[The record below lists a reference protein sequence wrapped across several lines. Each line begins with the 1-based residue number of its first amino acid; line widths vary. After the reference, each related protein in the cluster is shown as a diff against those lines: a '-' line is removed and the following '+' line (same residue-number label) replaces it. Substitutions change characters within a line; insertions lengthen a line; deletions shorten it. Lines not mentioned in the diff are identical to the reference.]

1 MPHSPCVERYDLED
15 KIEIL
20 GKEYMKELAEKI
32 KPYLKLLRVG
42 NLAFLAVLLYV
53 MEKWVAVPLLHV
65 EKFQEQMPWW
75 VLLLLILSTIF
86 IAAGG
91 YVINDYFDV
100 KIDRINRPDDMVVT
114 RVISR
119 EGAMQWF
126 YVLTALGIASGLAVA
141 WWARSWNLLF
151 IYIVIPGLLW
161 FYSASY
167 KRMLLVGN
175 LIVAFISALVPLLV
189 ALVNADYLHHLY
201 KDTLA
206 YTPIINELYVWLGG
220 FALFSFLLTWAREV
234 VKDIEDIEGDRE
246 MECRTMPIVWG
257 EKVSKAVVT
266 TLVVVTMAL
275 IGYIA
280 WFVLP
285 FPMQWSTLTGRFV
298 TFGLLVPLACVLVLL
313 WYARSNRELHTVQ
326 QVIKFVMFLGTMFG
340 YVIYVNL
347 MS

>member
-1 MPHSPCVERYDLED
+1 
-15 KIEIL
+15 
-20 GKEYMKELAEKI
+20 MKVLAEKI
-32 KPYLKLLRVG
+32 KPYLKLLRVS
-42 NLAFLAVLLYV
+42 NLAFLAALLYV

-65 EKFQEQMPWW
+65 DKFQEQMPWW
-75 VLLLLILSTIF
+75 VLTLLIVSVVC

-100 KIDRINRPDDMVVT
+100 KIDRINHPDDLIVT

-119 EGAMQWF
+119 DAAMRWF
-126 YVLTALGIASGLAVA
+126 QVLTVIGIVAGLTVA

-151 IYIVIPGLLW
+151 IYVVIPGLLW

-189 ALVNADYLHHLY
+189 AMVNADHLKFLY

-206 YTPIINELYVWLGG
+206 FTPIVGQLYVWLGG
-220 FALFSFLLTWAREV
+220 FALFSFLLTIAREV
-234 VKDIEDIEGDRE
+234 VKDLEDIEGDRE
-246 MECRTMPIVWG
+246 LECHTMPIVWG
-257 EKVSKAVVT
+257 EKASKVVA
-266 TLVVVTMAL
+266 TLLGVATMAL
-275 IGYIA
+275 IGYLA

-285 FPMQWSTLTGRFV
+285 FPMEWSTLTGRFV
-298 TFGLLVPLACVLVLL
+298 IFGLMVPMICVLVLL
-313 WYARSNRELHTVQ
+313 WSAGSKRELHTVQ
-326 QVIKFVMFLGTMFG
+326 QVLKFIMFIGTMFG

>member
-1 MPHSPCVERYDLED
+1 
-15 KIEIL
+15 
-20 GKEYMKELAEKI
+20 MKVLAEKI

-53 MEKWVAVPLLHV
+53 MEKWVAVPVLHV

-75 VLLLLILSTIF
+75 VLLLLILSTIC

-126 YVLTALGIASGLAVA
+126 YVLTAIGIASGLAVS

-175 LIVAFISALVPLLV
+175 LIVAFISAIVPLLV

-201 KDTLA
+201 KDNLA
-206 YTPIINELYVWLGG
+206 YTPIVNELYVWLGG

-275 IGYIA
+275 VGYLA

-285 FPMQWSTLTGRFV
+285 FPMEWSTLTGRFV
-298 TFGLLVPLACVLVLL
+298 IFGLMVPMVCVLVLL

-326 QVIKFVMFLGTMFG
+326 QVIKFIMFLGTMFS
-340 YVIYVNL
+340 YVIYTNL
-347 MS
+347 MA

>member
-1 MPHSPCVERYDLED
+1 
-15 KIEIL
+15 
-20 GKEYMKELAEKI
+20 MKALAEKI
-32 KPYLKLLRVG
+32 KPYLKLFRVG
-42 NLAFLAVLLYV
+42 NLAFLAALLYV
-53 MEKWVAVPLLHV
+53 MEKWVAVPLLQM

-75 VLLLLILSTIF
+75 ILTLFILSVIC

-100 KIDRINRPDDMVVT
+100 KIDRINRPDDLIVT

-119 EGAMQWF
+119 DAAMRWF
-126 YVLTALGIASGLAVA
+126 QVLTVIGIVAGLTVA

-151 IYIVIPGLLW
+151 IYVVIPGLLW

-189 ALVNADYLHHLY
+189 AIINADYLKHLY
-201 KDTLA
+201 NEALA
-206 YTPIINELYVWLGG
+206 YTPIVGQLYVWLGG

-234 VKDIEDIEGDRE
+234 VKDIEDVEGDRE

-257 EKVSKAVVT
+257 EKASKVVIT
-266 TLVVVTMAL
+266 TLVLATMIL
-275 IGYIA
+275 ISYLA

-285 FPMQWSTLTGRFV
+285 FPMEWRTLTGRFV
-298 TFGLLVPLACVLVLL
+298 IFGLMVPMACVLVLL
-313 WYARSNRELHTVQ
+313 WSAGSKRELHTVQ
-326 QVIKFVMFLGTMFG
+326 QVLKFAMFIGTMFS
-340 YVIYVNL
+340 YVIYTNL
-347 MS
+347 MA

>member
-1 MPHSPCVERYDLED
+1 
-15 KIEIL
+15 
-20 GKEYMKELAEKI
+20 MKELAEKI

-53 MEKWVAVPLLHV
+53 MEKWVAVPLLHI

-75 VLLLLILSTIF
+75 VLLLLILSTIC

-126 YVLTALGIASGLAVA
+126 YVLTAIGIASGLAVS

-175 LIVAFISALVPLLV
+175 LIVAFISAIVPLLV
-189 ALVNADYLHHLY
+189 ALVNADYLHYLY
-201 KDTLA
+201 KDNLA
-206 YTPIINELYVWLGG
+206 YTPIVNELYVWLSG

-275 IGYIA
+275 VGYLA

-285 FPMQWSTLTGRFV
+285 FPMEWSTLTGRFV
-298 TFGLLVPLACVLVLL
+298 IFGLMVPMVCVLVLL

-326 QVIKFVMFLGTMFG
+326 QVIKFVMFLGTMFS
-340 YVIYVNL
+340 YVIYTNL
-347 MS
+347 MA

>member
-1 MPHSPCVERYDLED
+1 M
-15 KIEIL
+15 
-20 GKEYMKELAEKI
+20 
-32 KPYLKLLRVG
+32 G
-42 NLAFLAVLLYV
+42 NLAFLAILLYV
-53 MEKWVAVPLLHV
+53 MEKWVAVPLLHL
-65 EKFQEQMPWW
+65 EKFPEQMPWW
-75 VLLLLILSTIF
+75 ILTLLILSVVC

-119 EGAMQWF
+119 EAAMNWF
-126 YVLTALGIASGLAVA
+126 YVLTAIGMVAGLAVA

-189 ALVNADYLHHLY
+189 AIINADYLKHLY
-201 KDTLA
+201 NEALA
-206 YTPIINELYVWLGG
+206 YTPIVGQLFVWLSG

-234 VKDIEDIEGDRE
+234 IKDIEDVEGDRE

-257 EKVSKAVVT
+257 EKS
-266 TLVVVTMAL
+266 
-275 IGYIA
+275 
-280 WFVLP
+280 
-285 FPMQWSTLTGRFV
+285 S
-298 TFGLLVPLACVLVLL
+298 
-313 WYARSNRELHTVQ
+313 
-326 QVIKFVMFLGTMFG
+326 
-340 YVIYVNL
+340 
-347 MS
+347 

>member
-1 MPHSPCVERYDLED
+1 
-15 KIEIL
+15 
-20 GKEYMKELAEKI
+20 MKRLAEKI
-32 KPYLKLLRVG
+32 KPYLQLLRVG
-42 NLAFLAVLLYV
+42 NLAFLAILLYV
-53 MEKWVAVPLLHV
+53 MEKWVTVPLLHL
-65 EKFQEQMPWW
+65 EKFPEQMPWW
-75 VLLLLILSTIF
+75 VLTLLILSVVCV
-86 IAAGG
+86 AAGG

-119 EGAMQWF
+119 EAAMNWF
-126 YVLTALGIASGLAVA
+126 YVLTAIGMVAGLAVA

-189 ALVNADYLHHLY
+189 AIINADYLKHLY
-201 KDTLA
+201 SEALA
-206 YTPIINELYVWLGG
+206 YTPIVGQLFVWLSG

-234 VKDIEDIEGDRE
+234 VKDIEDVEGDRE

-257 EKVSKAVVT
+257 EKASKVVVT
-266 TLVVVTMAL
+266 LLVVATMAL
-275 IGYIA
+275 IGYLA
-280 WFVLP
+280 YFVLP

-298 TFGLLVPLACVLVLL
+298 IFGVMVPLVCVLVLL
-313 WYARSNRELHTVQ
+313 WFARSKRELHTVQ
-326 QVIKFVMFLGTMFG
+326 QVLKFAMFLGTMFS
-340 YVIYVNL
+340 YVIYTNL
-347 MS
+347 MV

>member
-1 MPHSPCVERYDLED
+1 
-15 KIEIL
+15 
-20 GKEYMKELAEKI
+20 MKVLAEKI

-53 MEKWVAVPLLHV
+53 MEKWVAVPLLHI

-75 VLLLLILSTIF
+75 VLLLLILSTIC

-100 KIDRINRPDDMVVT
+100 KIDRINRPDDMVVA

-126 YVLTALGIASGLAVA
+126 YVLTAIGIASGLAVS

-175 LIVAFISALVPLLV
+175 LIVAFISAIVPLLV

-201 KDTLA
+201 KDNLA
-206 YTPIINELYVWLGG
+206 YTPIVNELYVWLSG

-275 IGYIA
+275 VGYIA

-285 FPMQWSTLTGRFV
+285 FPMEWSTLTGRFV
-298 TFGLLVPLACVLVLL
+298 IFGLMVPMVCVLVLL

-326 QVIKFVMFLGTMFG
+326 QVIKFVMFLGTMFS
-340 YVIYVNL
+340 YVIYTNL
-347 MS
+347 MA